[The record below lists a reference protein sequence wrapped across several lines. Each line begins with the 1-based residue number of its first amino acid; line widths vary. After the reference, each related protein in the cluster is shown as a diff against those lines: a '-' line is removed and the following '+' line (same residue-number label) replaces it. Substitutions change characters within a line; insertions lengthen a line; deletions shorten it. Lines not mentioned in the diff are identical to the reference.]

1 MKVCMTSITA
11 AAAMLLSVSCSKYR
25 APKFP
30 VERDG
35 RWEIISGELY
45 VQVSDIWEYD
55 SVLVVPSYDRQTKH
69 ELGIYSKK
77 TGRLLYSGINYGNG
91 PGESLSGYR
100 NTSLD
105 GVMMSYYDFEKG
117 RALFV
122 NVDSLMRG
130 SYAYEEQSLEIPA
143 ETRVM
148 QNAGDNMILYM
159 SNRSEYADT
168 SSSKRFTLQEISTG
182 RTVLSYDY
190 FPVEDDA
197 VRYRLYNFT
206 YSLAISPDK
215 SRFAV

>member
-1 MKVCMTSITA
+1 MSMRTRPLILF
-11 AAAMLLSVSCSKYR
+11 AMLLSVSCFGPKYR
-25 APKFP
+25 APEFP
-30 VERDG
+30 VEREG

-45 VQVSDIWEYD
+45 VQVSDIW
-55 SVLVVPSYDRQTKH
+55 
-69 ELGIYSKK
+69 GIYSKQ
-77 TGRLLYSGINYGNG
+77 TGRLICSGINYGNG

-105 GVMMSYYDFEKG
+105 GGMMSYYDFEKG

-122 NVDSLMRG
+122 NIDSLMRG
-130 SYAYEEQSLEIPA
+130 TYAYGEQSLEIPA

-168 SSSKRFTLQEISTG
+168 SSSRRFTLQEISTG
-182 RTVLSYDY
+182 KTVLSYDY
-190 FPVEDDA
+190 FPIEDDA

-206 YSLAISPDK
+206 YSQYLLTRAVLQWERCGARYWKRTVLA
-215 SRFAV
+215 